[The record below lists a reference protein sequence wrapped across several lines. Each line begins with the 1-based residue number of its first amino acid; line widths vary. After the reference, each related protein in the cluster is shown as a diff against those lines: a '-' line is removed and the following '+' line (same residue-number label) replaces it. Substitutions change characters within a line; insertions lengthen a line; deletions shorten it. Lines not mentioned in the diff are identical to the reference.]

1 MTYPLHSVAWLLMC
15 ASISAFAAQPSSV
28 VASYDVYKGGIKLAQ
43 IDEIYTRQKDHYTLF
58 STTRPVGLLAIFK
71 PGKILIKS
79 DGLVNSQGL
88 RPLHFSDL
96 REKDESRNRSAEFDW
111 NKGKLTLI
119 NHEEQREFPLQA
131 GTQDRLSA
139 MYQFMFLSL
148 AKSDSLSFHMTNGNK
163 IDIYNYHVTPNQTV
177 SVPLGK
183 FKGLYVA
190 SVPEADASRT
200 EIWLVDNPVSFPY
213 KMVITDKDGEKF
225 SQELTKFE
233 WVP

>member
-1 MTYPLHSVAWLLMC
+1 MKYPLRSFAWLFLC
-15 ASISAFAAQPSSV
+15 VSISSFAASPSRV
-28 VASYDVYKGGIKLAQ
+28 LASYDIYKGGIKLAQ
-43 IDEIYTRQKDHYTLF
+43 INEIYTRQKDHYTLF

-79 DGLVNSQGL
+79 NGLISANGL
-88 RPLHFSDL
+88 RPLRFSDQ
-96 REKDESRNRSAEFDW
+96 RENDESRNRSAEFDW
-111 NKGKLTLI
+111 NAGKLTLI
-119 NHEEQREFPLQA
+119 NHKERNVFPLPE

-148 AKSDSLSFHMTNGNK
+148 AKIDTLSFHMTNGNK
-163 IDIYNYHVTPNQTV
+163 LDVYNYRVTPDQNVT
-177 SVPLGK
+177 VPLGK

-200 EIWLVDNPVSFPY
+200 EIWLVETPVSFPY

-233 WVP
+233 LVP